1 MKISCYIYKPFFLTL
16 LLGVFVGNLFSQNET
31 QTIEQKQALF
41 IYNFSKYTD
50 YPNFDELSDFTIG
63 VIGEQN
69 NLVFDELIKMT
80 QNKTVRGLPVKIKW
94 IYELNEIKNV
104 QLVYFDT
111 KSVKDINEVYTVVQ
125 KSPIL
130 LIAKGFPFG
139 RSMINFVIDEEK
151 IKFELNETK
160 IRKANLKI
168 SKVITILEIQS
179 EKEWASLLDKI
190 ESIADS
196 DQKKVEI
203 STKDLEAIIKKQK
216 ELTKAIE
223 LNTKK
228 LNEQKEALKK
238 QSDELLAKEELI
250 IETKAEIVVQKRL
263 IDEQLEKIATQ
274 QANLAQLNNEV
285 EAKQADIIQQ
295 QKTLNREA
303 KNLIAIKQEYLKVEL
318 VLKEKEALVVKQD
331 EKIAVQHT
339 EIDTQSDKIE
349 SQQAIIWLSI
359 LFLIIVSG
367 LGIWAYRSYRLK
379 NEANIKIVQQKEEIL
394 TQHHVLEEQH
404 KEITD
409 SINYAKRIQDAI
421 LPPLTMVKEH
431 LPESFILYKP
441 KDIVAGDFYWM
452 EAITSDEQNSTLTTQ
467 HSQLLLFAAAD
478 CTGHGVPGAMVSVV
492 CHNSM
497 NRAVREF
504 GLTEPHHILDKTREL
519 VVETFEKSHDEVYD
533 GMDVALCSLDKKT
546 NKLTFAGANNGLYLI
561 RNNELI
567 EYKPDKQPI
576 GNYDNIKPFNKHEI
590 QLEKGDVI
598 YMYTD
603 GYADQFGGIKGKKF
617 KYKPFRELLIS
628 IHQKP
633 MEEQHHLI
641 NAAFIKWQGEL
652 EQIDDV
658 CVIGVRV

>member
-16 LLGVFVGNLFSQNET
+16 LLGVFVGNLFSQNKA

-285 EAKQADIIQQ
+285 EVKQADIIQQ

-303 KNLIAIKQEYLKVEL
+303 KNLIAIKQEYMKVEL

-452 EAITSDEQNSTLTTQ
+452 EAITGNKQSSTLTTQ

-533 GMDVALCSLDKKT
+533 GMDVALCSLDKNT
-546 NKLTFAGANNGLYLI
+546 NKLSFAGANNGLYLI

-633 MEEQHHLI
+633 MEEQHNLI